1 MNGNRPPPKRP
12 PGKRRPLS
20 PCQTVPQIHERLR
33 TGAKTIVIDHRNDEP
48 LELTDGVTIRIVGVS
63 RVIITRLTPETT
75 RSAQIVATDAARS
88 QIFGHATLFAYGNA
102 HTDAFDTTRVR
113 ATNRATSN
121 LVDDSFGDV
130 GEDTTTY
137 AYDNATVHSHDQAT
151 VHATDRVSLVH
162 HRVCPENGVIDWFLT
177 TFVRQTAVRRT
188 LSRRHSV
195 LPSIGWTSAC
205 GRCLWDRGS

>member
-1 MNGNRPPPKRP
+1 MNGKRP
-12 PGKRRPLS
+12 AAKPPVRRRPLS

-48 LELTDGVTIRIVGVS
+48 LELTDAELPDGITIRIVGVS
-63 RVIITRLTPETT
+63 RVIITRLTPETK

-88 QIFGHATLFAYGNA
+88 QIFGHTTLFAYGNA

-137 AYDNATVHSHDQAT
+137 AYDNATVHSHDQAA

-162 HRVCPENGVIDWFLT
+162 QSSTPAEVEHGVTVFGPARNNIRLRAKET
-177 TFVRQTAVRRT
+177 
-188 LSRRHSV
+188 
-195 LPSIGWTSAC
+195 
-205 GRCLWDRGS
+205 